1 MADDNTK
8 KAEGQNAD
16 DESTDKS
23 KKPNLSGEKSE
34 KDDKKKA
41 DDGKSKTDDDDA
53 SDDAEDDPKKSAKF
67 SQDDLDRIIKKRL
80 KEEKDKQTRE
90 AEEAKAREKGEFEK
104 LSNQFKTER
113 DDLSAKL
120 EALTEKHTKL
130 TERVSQLVAA
140 RLKGLP
146 EMIAALKPETDDAD
160 QMLDWLLKAE
170 KQASKL
176 KGGKKED
183 AADDQQGKKKV
194 PGNGGDPKAKQTGDG
209 NQQPDQDLRDRLTGS
224 GNYAF

>member
-146 EMIAALKPETDDAD
+146 EMIAALKPETDDVKVLVPSEWHYPVLVQGAIALCESASFAD
-160 QMLDWLLKAE
+160 KATVPDL
-170 KQASKL
+170 ANVL
-176 KGGKKED
+176 TPFWAAMD
-183 AADDQQGKKKV
+183 ALSSYCG
-194 PGNGGDPKAKQTGDG
+194 P
-209 NQQPDQDLRDRLTGS
+209 RDS
-224 GNYAF
+224 DAFLSSVGAW